1 MIFILRDSCWWARD
15 FIYVGLPVVSSRPR
29 LSCLNL
35 LTLART
41 QTHKPT
47 HARTHLPADH
57 TRLGAGAIL
66 QSTLNPLSRLSPREG
81 RPCCVTR
88 EISFARDGYP
98 LPIICPGY
106 PQAALHQI
114 LYVFAA
120 WVALRPDAVASTSNQ
135 HCIAHC
141 LAPSARHYN
150 THGAGPL
157 RFADNLHE
165 CRQ

>member
-1 MIFILRDSCWWARD
+1 MAFGERLDSLDSRIVVIIEVKLKVEVVSLRCLFSVADDPARFLLVSARFHILAC
-15 FIYVGLPVVSSRPR
+15 PVVSSRAR

-47 HARTHLPADH
+47 HARTHLLADH

-106 PQAALHQI
+106 PQAA
-114 LYVFAA
+114 
-120 WVALRPDAVASTSNQ
+120 
-135 HCIAHC
+135 
-141 LAPSARHYN
+141 
-150 THGAGPL
+150 
-157 RFADNLHE
+157 
-165 CRQ
+165 